1 MKIVKDMKDLNNRYG
16 PASVFLCLMVI
27 GLYLAVSTIIP
38 IVLMIVGAMVF
49 CGTISS
55 PMEFPMDYDWAV
67 YWIWAIILWLMCDG
81 VMLRLRISRIE
92 KRTQGHNGGLSDE
105 NRP

>member
-1 MKIVKDMKDLNNRYG
+1 MKMIKDMEDLNNRFG
-16 PASVFLCLMVI
+16 TISVLLCVMVI

-55 PMEFPMDYDWAV
+55 PIELPMDYDWAV
-67 YWIWAIILWLMCDG
+67 YWIWAIILWLMCDS

-92 KRTQGHNGGLSDE
+92 KRTQGNDGGLSDDK
-105 NRP
+105 RP